1 MESRSALVE
10 RIIIGTLLGV
20 GREGPFRSER
30 CRFKTLSLVG
40 GERPARSRHRF
51 WPLRQRHSC
60 RARLNLA
67 DCTAYELA
75 MTMNAPLLFKG
86 DNSRR
91 PTCGHAF
98 ELIPLPVVRMH
109 RARRVIRARPLRLLD
124 ESPHAHQ
131 SISYQQGDRM
141 QRPRNRATRRRMES
155 RKQLAFH
162 EDGEAAPVER
172 IATYGPPG

>member
-1 MESRSALVE
+1 MLAVAGNAVRRSPNPATPSHARAAEHL
-10 RIIIGTLLGV
+10 IGTLLVV

-40 GERPARSRHRF
+40 GERPARCRHRF

-86 DNSRR
+86 DDFAA
-91 PTCGHAF
+91 TD
-98 ELIPLPVVRMH
+98 VR
-109 RARRVIRARPLRLLD
+109 ACL
-124 ESPHAHQ
+124 
-131 SISYQQGDRM
+131 
-141 QRPRNRATRRRMES
+141 
-155 RKQLAFH
+155 
-162 EDGEAAPVER
+162 
-172 IATYGPPG
+172 